1 MNMDPYEKKMTR
13 LEEIVE
19 RLEERDIPLGEA
31 LALFEEGV
39 GLVRELDTI
48 LHGAE
53 GKIRELMDDLRLRDL
68 ETGSADESR

>member
-1 MNMDPYEKKMTR
+1 MEPFEKKMAR

-39 GLVRELDTI
+39 VLVREVDTI

-53 GKIRELMDDLRLRDL
+53 GKIRELMDDLRLRDMDA
-68 ETGSADESR
+68 ERSEESD

>member
-1 MNMDPYEKKMTR
+1 MKMEPFEKKMAR

-39 GLVRELDTI
+39 ALVREVDTI

-53 GKIRELMDDLRLRDL
+53 GKIRELMDDLRLRDMDA
-68 ETGSADESR
+68 EKSEESD

>member
-1 MNMDPYEKKMTR
+1 MDHFEKKMAR

-31 LALFEEGV
+31 LSLFEEGV
-39 GLVRELDTI
+39 SLVRELDTI

-53 GKIRELMDDLRLRDL
+53 GKIRELMEDLRLRDL
-68 ETGSADESR
+68 DAGDPEKTE